1 MTLQSHV
8 SMCKKN
14 GFARIPE
21 VFTEEEV
28 NQMRAYALLSLRDNP
43 KLEVI
48 HNYPTIM
55 YNPPILVEMYKEPR
69 LREIVQLYYG
79 HEEFELETQQWYFHL
94 PGDPDEF
101 AWHTDER
108 FRPGVGNLYLQTAI
122 LIDDWTEENSA
133 VEFIPGSHLRP
144 FTNGG
149 NLRQFVRGDLKG
161 VKLLGKAGDVL
172 TWSNTVVHG
181 SERNVGKT
189 SRMYYMHGFR
199 SKRDSD
205 C

>member
-1 MTLQSHV
+1 MTSPYQESI
-8 SMCKKN
+8 SKCKKD
-14 GFARIPE
+14 GFARVE
-21 VFTEEEV
+21 NVFSLEEV
-28 NQMRAYALLSLRDNP
+28 NKMRAEAIRSMNE
-43 KLEVI
+43 KCEVI
-48 HNYPTIM
+48 NDYPTIL
-55 YNPPILVEMYKEPR
+55 YNPSLLQYVQWDKR
-69 LREIVQLYYG
+69 LLEIVRLYYG
-79 HEEFELETQQWYFHL
+79 DDNFELETQQWYFHL

-133 VEFIPGSHLRP
+133 VEFIAGSHLKP
-144 FTNGG
+144 FTNE
-149 NLRQFVRGDLKG
+149 GDLRKFERRGLKG
-161 VKLLGKAGDVL
+161 KKLFGKAGDVL

-181 SERNVGKT
+181 SERNQGQQ

-199 SKRDSD
+199 AENKAE